1 MTKTKEHPVQSRMK
15 MIKTLIVV
23 GTALLGHIRTG
34 DGLCGRT
41 RTQRSPRPRRVR
53 RRLARRLRYS
63 HEEGV

>member
-1 MTKTKEHPVQSRMK
+1 VPEEERLPF
-15 MIKTLIVV
+15 V